1 MSTINETMAELN
13 EMVSKPF
20 GTHPDP
26 EKSWPDGH
34 PLNPLVKLTQD
45 GINSEWLNN
54 EQFRSACHKIVEH
67 MNENAHIKFV
77 LPDSEPDPDNQWFV
91 VPSYKVS
98 DECHKV
104 VNRKGELI
112 AQFEDLDEAIQV
124 VALWNE
130 KEGF

>member
-1 MSTINETMAELN
+1 MDNRIDKTMAELN
-13 EMVSKPF
+13 EM
-20 GTHPDP
+20 
-26 EKSWPDGH
+26 
-34 PLNPLVKLTQD
+34 
-45 GINSEWLNN
+45 
-54 EQFRSACHKIVEH
+54 
-67 MNENAHIKFV
+67 AHIKFIS
-77 LPDSEPDPDNQWFV
+77 PDSKPDPDNQWFV

-104 VNRKGELI
+104 VNRAGGLI

>member
-1 MSTINETMAELN
+1 MKHINELTEYELIG
-13 EMVSKPF
+13 M
-20 GTHPDP
+20 THTP
-26 EKSWPDGH
+26 
-34 PLNPLVKLTQD
+34 
-45 GINSEWLNN
+45 
-54 EQFRSACHKIVEH
+54 
-67 MNENAHIKFV
+67 FV
-77 LPDSEPDPDNQWFV
+77 LPDSEPNPDNQWFV

-130 KEGF
+130 KWGF

>member
-1 MSTINETMAELN
+1 MDNRIDKTMAELN
-13 EMVSKPF
+13 EM
-20 GTHPDP
+20 
-26 EKSWPDGH
+26 
-34 PLNPLVKLTQD
+34 
-45 GINSEWLNN
+45 
-54 EQFRSACHKIVEH
+54 
-67 MNENAHIKFV
+67 AHIKFV
-77 LPDSEPDPDNQWFV
+77 LPDSEPNPDNQWFV

-130 KEGF
+130 KWGF